1 MEEIKCIGCGAKLQT
16 TDINKPGYISADI
29 LDRDNLDN
37 VVCLRCHKIKNY
49 NLITKNELSVEEYY
63 KIVKKIASKDAL
75 FVYVLDVFN
84 LSSTLNKDVIDLIKD
99 KDVLL
104 VVNKMDLM
112 PKSLKE
118 GKLSL
123 WIRHQAKVL
132 GLKVKDIIL
141 ISVHKKHHIDELVMM
156 MDRYRKGRNVYIL
169 GSTNVGKSSL
179 INQLLRSEGMLDY
192 DLITTSLIPATTL
205 NLIEIPFFK
214 KGILYDTP
222 GLVNDDNILSIVDS
236 KDYKIIMPKTEI
248 RPGVYQLNEG
258 QSLLISGYACFNYL
272 SGEKNNFVTYFANTI
287 TVQRSKYERA
297 LEIFPAKVYQM
308 FKINSKDLE
317 YETHYFEIE
326 EPSDIVISGLGFIA
340 VKSAPAS
347 VSVTAVKGCGVIV
360 REPIIG

>member
-1 MEEIKCIGCGAKLQT
+1 MEEIKCIGCGAKLQS
-16 TDINKPGYISADI
+16 TDINKPGYIKSEL
-29 LDRDNLDN
+29 LDREDLDG

-49 NLITKNELSVEEYY
+49 NLISKNELGTEEYY

-75 FVYVLDVFN
+75 FVYVLDIFN
-84 LSSTLNKDVIDLIKD
+84 LSSTLNNDVIDLIKE
-99 KDVLL
+99 KDVIL

-118 GKLSL
+118 GKLAL

-132 GLKVKDIIL
+132 GLKVKEIIL
-141 ISVHKKHHIDELVMM
+141 ISVHKKHHIDELVDL

-179 INQLLRSEGMLDY
+179 INQLLKSEGMLDY

-222 GLVNDDNILSIVDS
+222 GLVNDDNILSIVDA
-236 KDYKIIMPKTEI
+236 KDYKMIMPKTEI

-258 QSLLISGYACFNYL
+258 QSLLIGGFACFNYL
-272 SGEKNNFVTYFANTI
+272 SGERNSFITYFANTI
-287 TVQRSKYERA
+287 EVSRSKYERA
-297 LEIFPAKVYQM
+297 LEIFPAQVYNM
-308 FKINSKDLE
+308 FKLNTKNME
-317 YETHYFEIE
+317 YETFVLEIDK
-326 EPSDIVISGLGFIA
+326 PSDIVINGLGFIA
-340 VKSAPAS
+340 VKNAPAS
-347 VSVTAVKGCGVIV
+347 VSVTVVKGCGVIV
-360 REPIIG
+360 RDPIIG